1 MIQSFFK
8 VTSSKSLYFY
18 SIIIGLFS
26 GLGAYLFA
34 FGLAEVEDILLHKLV
49 GLKTIYPPGEIAPI
63 NEFNFSNYYPYMILF
78 LPFLGGLITGT
89 ITYFF
94 CKEAE
99 GSGTDAVIKAFHYG
113 EGKMNTRIPFIKSLT
128 TIITLSTGGSA
139 GKEGPIAQIG
149 AGFAVII
156 GKILKVGSR
165 ARRTILLSGMAAGL
179 GAVFRAPFGGA
190 ITAVEVMYKEDIESD
205 SLVPCI
211 ISSVTAYLLYIS
223 IAGPGSI
230 FVVEDTYLHNYKEIF
245 LYLILGIFCFFVGSI
260 FIWSFNFITSLF
272 NKLRIHP
279 ILKPALG
286 GIPVGLIGYFFPQI
300 IGSGFGI
307 LQSSISKQYMIQAGF
322 LEIGFFFL
330 LIAFLKIITTSF
342 TVGSG
347 GSGGLFAPS
356 LFIGGMIGGFIG
368 CLGKYFFPEWDI
380 KISSFILVG
389 MSSFFTGIARAPIGG
404 MVMVCDLIG
413 SYALLPPLMIVSIL
427 SFILSNK
434 NSIYKWQVMNRF
446 DSPAHDW
453 DMNRDIMEKIPLRKY
468 FSEFRKY
475 AILLKDTLLSDAED
489 FGLKIK
495 ASDFI
500 VINSNQEYIGV
511 TSLRRF
517 RLDNENR
524 ELVKNIVRVEDVSF
538 EIPYVTPESSVGD
551 ALKVILGND
560 IDKVAVLEN
569 KKVIGYLRYIDLL
582 NAYHTELRLYS
593 RKEKV

>member
-1 MIQSFFK
+1 M
-8 VTSSKSLYFY
+8 
-18 SIIIGLFS
+18 
-26 GLGAYLFA
+26 GAYFFA
-34 FGLAEVEDILLHKLV
+34 FGLAEAEDILLHKV
-49 GLKTIYPPGEIAPI
+49 IGLKTTYPPGELTPS
-63 NEFNFSNYYPYMILF
+63 NEIKISSYYPYLILF
-78 LPFLGGLITGT
+78 LPSIGGLIVGF
-89 ITYFF
+89 ITYFLSR
-94 CKEAE
+94 EAE
-99 GSGTDAVIKAFHYG
+99 GSGTDAVIKAFHHK
-113 EGKMNTRIPFIKSLT
+113 EGNMNTRIPFIKSLT
-128 TIITLSTGGSA
+128 TIITLSSGGSA

-156 GKILKVGSR
+156 AKLLKVGAR
-165 ARRTILLSGMAAGL
+165 ARRTFLLAGMAAGL

-211 ISSVTAYLLYIS
+211 ISSVTAFLLYTS
-223 IAGPGSI
+223 ITGSGSI
-230 FVVEDTYLHNYKEIF
+230 FVVEDTYLNNYKEIF

-260 FIWSFNFITSLF
+260 FILSFNSISKVFSDL
-272 NKLRIHP
+272 KIHP
-279 ILKPALG
+279 ILKPAIG
-286 GIPVGLIGYFFPQI
+286 GIPVGVIGYFFPQI
-300 IGSGFGI
+300 IGSGFGV
-307 LQSSISKQYMIQAGF
+307 LQNSISKQYMIQSGF
-322 LEIGFFFL
+322 LQIGFFFL

-389 MSSFFTGIARAPIGG
+389 MSSFFAGIARAPIGG

-453 DMNRDIMEKIPLRKY
+453 DMNRDIMDKISLSKY

-475 AILLKDTLLSDAED
+475 AILQKDTLLSDAEE

-500 VINSNQEYIGV
+500 VVDSNQEYIGV

-524 ELVKNIVRVEDVSF
+524 ELIKNIVRVEDVSF
-538 EIPYVTPESSVGD
+538 EIPYVSPNSSVGD

-593 RKEKV
+593 RKENI